1 VRELWYQLR
10 WALPLWVI
18 GLLTNWLPE
27 NRITLRFRGSL
38 TRPFLSRCGRNFQLG
53 AYVTLRETHRMEVGN
68 DVYIARGG
76 WMDATGGLTLEDE
89 VVLGPY
95 VVISTSQHVFRDG
108 SVRFGGNIARPVVVG
123 RGTWIGAH
131 ASVKCGTGIGK
142 GTLVGANAFV
152 ARDLPDQV
160 IVGGVPARIIKPN
173 EDRVAE
179 FHSRQDYERFLTRV
193 RDASEDAD

>member
-193 RDASEDAD
+193 RDASEEAD